1 MKETGGQKGSHSP
14 NHLIGEKSPY
24 LLQHAHNPVDWHPW
38 GEDAFEKAKRE
49 DKPIFLSIGYST
61 CHWCHVMAHESF
73 EDHEVAEMLNAHFV
87 PVKVDREERPDIDNV
102 YMAACQAA
110 TGSGGWPLTVV
121 LTPDG
126 RPFYAATYLPKS
138 GGWGKP
144 GLLQVLQSVKKQWSG
159 KRHELLAYAE
169 KLTSFL
175 RTAQSRRPAE
185 AELSLDIMQKGFVQL
200 SQSFDPTYGGFGK
213 APKFPTPHNLLFLLS
228 YYGRTRNE
236 TAMMMVKKTL
246 DSMRAGGIYD
256 HVGYGFSRYSVDA
269 KWITPHFEKML
280 YDNALLAYAYLYAAE
295 KTGDNSHKQVAEE
308 ILTYVMRDLMGPQGE
323 FFSAED
329 ADSEGAEGR
338 FYTWTAAE
346 LAETLGAEKAAL
358 FGEYYNVTAKGNF
371 EQGTNILHTVGGTL
385 PDYAAQTKHS
395 ESELGDIFEECRKKL
410 FIRRNKRR
418 RPFRDDKVLTA
429 WNALMAVA
437 LAKAARVLNRAAYR
451 VAAEKCLAFIAKN
464 LRRSDGRLMAAY
476 RDGESRHMAYLDDY
490 AYLLWA
496 LMELNET
503 MPTEENITKAK
514 MLAEEMIDLFWDEI
528 EEGFFLVGRDA
539 EPLLVR
545 PREWVDAAM
554 PSGSS
559 VAALMLV
566 RLSDET
572 GEKKY
577 REISSR
583 MLKCMAG
590 ELSRSPMAYTF
601 LLTVCDPLFSGND

>member
-295 KTGDNSHKQVAEE
+295 KTGDNSHKQAAEE

-358 FGEYYNVTAKGNF
+358 FGGYYNVTAKGNF

>member
-1 MKETGGQKGSHSP
+1 MKETGGQKGSHSS

-38 GEDAFEKAKRE
+38 DDAAFDKAKRE
-49 DKPIFLSIGYST
+49 DKPVFLSIGYST

-73 EDHEVAEMLNAHFV
+73 EDEEVADILNAHFV
-87 PVKVDREERPDIDNV
+87 SVKVDREERPDIDNV

-200 SQSFDPTYGGFGK
+200 SQSFDPAYGGFGK

-228 YYGRTRNE
+228 YSGRDLNE
-236 TAMMMVKKTL
+236 TSVMMVKKTL

-280 YDNALLAYAYLYAAE
+280 YDNALLAYAYLDATE
-295 KTGDNSHKQVAEE
+295 KYGDNSHKQIAEE

-329 ADSEGAEGR
+329 ADSEGGEGR

-346 LAETLGAEKAAL
+346 LAETLGVEKAAL
-358 FGEYYNVTAKGNF
+358 FGGYYNVTAKGNF
-371 EQGTNILHTVGGTL
+371 EQGTNILHTVGGVLT
-385 PDYAAQTKHS
+385 DYAAKTKHS
-395 ESELGDIFEECRKKL
+395 ESELDDIFEECRKKL

-451 VAAEKCLAFIAKN
+451 VAAEKCLAFVTKN

-496 LMELNET
+496 LMELHET

-514 MLAEEMIDLFWDEI
+514 MLAEEMMDLFWDEI

-539 EPLLVR
+539 EPLIIR

-566 RLSDET
+566 RLSDKT
-572 GEKKY
+572 GERKY

-583 MLKCMAG
+583 MLQRMAG

-601 LLTVCDPLFSGND
+601 LLIACDQLFSGCD

>member
-1 MKETGGQKGSHSP
+1 MKEIGGQKGSHSP

-38 GEDAFEKAKRE
+38 GEAAFDKAKRE

-73 EDHEVAEMLNAHFV
+73 EDREVADILNAHFV
-87 PVKVDREERPDIDNV
+87 SVKVDREERPDIDNV

-169 KLTSFL
+169 KLTAFL

-236 TAMMMVKKTL
+236 TSLMMVKKTL

-256 HVGYGFSRYSVDA
+256 HVGYGFSRYSVDD

-280 YDNALLAYAYLYAAE
+280 YDNALLAYAYLDAAE
-295 KTGDNSHKQVAEE
+295 KNGDNSHKQVAEE
-308 ILTYVMRDLMGPQGE
+308 ILTYVMRDLMGQQGE

-329 ADSEGAEGR
+329 ADSEGEEGR

-346 LAETLGAEKAAL
+346 LAETLGVEKATL
-358 FGEYYNVTAKGNF
+358 FGGYYNVTAKGNF
-371 EQGTNILHTVGGTL
+371 EQGTNILHTVGGSL
-385 PDYAAQTKHS
+385 PEYAAKTKRS
-395 ESELGDIFEECRKKL
+395 ESELADIFEECRKKL

-451 VAAEKCLAFIAKN
+451 VAAEKCLAFVAQN

-503 MPTEENITKAK
+503 MPTEENIKKAK

-566 RLSDET
+566 RLSDKT
-572 GEKKY
+572 GERKY

-601 LLTVCDPLFSGND
+601 LLIVCESLFSGSD